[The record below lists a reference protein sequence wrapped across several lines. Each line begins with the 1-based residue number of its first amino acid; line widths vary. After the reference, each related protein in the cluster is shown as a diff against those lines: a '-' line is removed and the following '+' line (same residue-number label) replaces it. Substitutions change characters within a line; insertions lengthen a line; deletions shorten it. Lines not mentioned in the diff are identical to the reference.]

1 MNKRFREIIYE
12 AVLKCLNESS
22 WNDVEISFNEKDFS
36 DETYINICGNGD
48 EMGYVI
54 LIPHRNTSS
63 LYNEI
68 ADTDSYEMAEDVIGE
83 LNRNKPIIEIADV
96 DVNKNYRNRGVSKM
110 LIEYILKKYPNYQFY
125 LRVCPTDG
133 IDEYTF
139 ANVFRRYGFI
149 EIGRNDE
156 NGTFM
161 VKK

>member
-1 MNKRFREIIYE
+1 MRRSKQIIYE
-12 AVLKCLNESS
+12 AVYKCLMESFWES
-22 WNDVEISFNEKDFS
+22 GEITFNEYDS
-36 DETYINICGNGD
+36 EDEINIGICINGD

-54 LIPHRNTSS
+54 LIPHRSMSS

-68 ADTDSYEMAEDVIGE
+68 ADTDSYEMAEDVISE

-96 DVNKNYRNRGVSKM
+96 DVNKNYRNRGVSKK
-110 LIEYILKKYPNYQFY
+110 LIEYILEKYKDYQFY

-133 IDEYTF
+133 VDEYIF

-149 EIGRNDE
+149 EIDRNDE